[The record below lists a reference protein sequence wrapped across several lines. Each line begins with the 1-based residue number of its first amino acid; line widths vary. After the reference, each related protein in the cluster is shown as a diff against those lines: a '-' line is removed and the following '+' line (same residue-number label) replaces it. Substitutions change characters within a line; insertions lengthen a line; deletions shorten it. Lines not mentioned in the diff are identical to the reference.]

1 MAPEYPL
8 QFKVM
13 KSLSPAIIFIF
24 CVSLFFGG
32 QSWSQTPADSE
43 NAPLAQSSETHASL
57 PETGMTA
64 GLEPSS
70 YISQIILSLIFILLI
85 IFASAWLLKRFG
97 RVQGVAGEAM
107 KVLSVM
113 SVGQK
118 ERIVLMQVGDQQLL
132 VGVTTAKITLLKEL
146 ETPIE
151 VTTRSSLPSGAFA
164 NRLQEALKRTSA
176 KPNKGSGQ

>member
-1 MAPEYPL
+1 
-8 QFKVM
+8 M
-13 KSLSPAIIFIF
+13 KSLFPLIVLIGVAALMFA
-24 CVSLFFGG
+24 GK
-32 QSWSQTPADSE
+32 SWSQEAVPAAD
-43 NAPLAQSSETHASL
+43 ASLTQPAEPKAVL

-70 YISQIILSLIFILLI
+70 YVSQIILSLIFILLI

-118 ERIVLMQVGDQQLL
+118 ERIVLMQVGEQQLL

-146 ETPIE
+146 DTPIE
-151 VTTRSSLPSGAFA
+151 VNTRGTLTSNAFA
-164 NRLQEALKRTSA
+164 NRLQEALSRTAASNES
-176 KPNKGSGQ
+176 PHKGRER